1 MSSINTA
8 SNHQPVLVAV
18 AQHGSLDD
26 VVYFTVTADGE
37 AAGAATGAIGNGAA
51 VGGAGT
57 VAGAGAGAGP
67 ANGIGVTK
75 GAGAVNPVGG
85 ATGAANGGVC
95 GRRCRAR
102 KARAAA
108 VSSNL
113 NRFVFVKCVLRS
125 FAFVKEGCCRCLRC
139 YSPSTS

>member
-26 VVYFTVTADGE
+26 VVYFTVTADGK
-37 AAGAATGAIGNGAA
+37 AAGAVAGAVGNG
-51 VGGAGT
+51 
-57 VAGAGAGAGP
+57 AGAGAGAGTGAGTGA
-67 ANGIGVTK
+67 ANGIGATK
-75 GAGAVNPVGG
+75 GVGAVNTVGG
-85 ATGAANGGVC
+85 ATGAANGGFC

-108 VSSNL
+108 VSFNL
-113 NRFVFVKCVLRS
+113 NRFVKCVLRVRS
-125 FAFVKEGCCRCLRC
+125 FDLVTEGCCRCLRC
-139 YSPSTS
+139 YSPSTA